1 MRAMG
6 LMEPFV
12 TDASVRRAAD
22 QGVSGGHSITVTFV
36 ATGAWLSWLEQEA
49 KEAAKVLEPAPQG

>member
-1 MRAMG
+1 
-6 LMEPFV
+6 MEPFV

-36 ATGAWLSWLEQEA
+36 ATGAWLSWLELRLQR
-49 KEAAKVLEPAPQG
+49 LRLRPARL